1 MARVLVGV
9 LLRMVSDFGIGDGD
23 GGIFFLLGSF
33 LGVGRWGDIEVLN
46 LGC

>member
-9 LLRMVSDFGIGDGD
+9 LLRMVSDFEIVDVD
-23 GGIFFLLGSF
+23 GGIFFSLGSF